1 MLCSLNSYYS
11 QSDLGK
17 RKYLSL
23 GKSNQQATFQISKI
37 TNFASYELLPKETE
51 NIDIGQVHDT
61 SELCFDTKTL
71 YGMYRPPAEFILCL
85 AKFYL
90 EVNN

>member
-23 GKSNQQATFQISKI
+23 RKSNQQATFQISKI

-61 SELCFDTKTL
+61 SELCFDTKNIRTL
-71 YGMYRPPAEFILCL
+71 F
-85 AKFYL
+85 
-90 EVNN
+90 